1 MGHSFRYIFSR
12 SLNCAWL
19 KCSIAKY
26 IEEGHDNKNLKEVL
40 PPTFVIIRNKYILM
54 YNTICLHIRPTFE
67 HENVAIQTSSN
78 TKTIFTGKV
87 IPVIKVIR
95 YDIFFLL
102 KWLLLHGTCILCRRM
117 CENWRFCF
125 VSLNWHQFC
134 YERHAFLGEI
144 KDQLAQMLLA
154 P

>member
-87 IPVIKVIR
+87 LPLIKVIR
-95 YDIFFLL
+95 YDIFFCWNDYYYTEIVFYVDECA
-102 KWLLLHGTCILCRRM
+102 KIGG
-117 CENWRFCF
+117 F
-125 VSLNWHQFC
+125 VSSAWTDINFVMKDMPS
-134 YERHAFLGEI
+134 LG
-144 KDQLAQMLLA
+144 K
-154 P
+154 